1 MKNSNTISQKIILAI
16 SLITVA
22 VCGVL
27 IYTAITNN
35 AFGSEAEANQDPN
48 AQTELSFAV
57 SGFQPGFV
65 PEATIQKNS
74 EAPQPY
80 TLGSKLTFVDAPIVT
95 YSKNYPYCSFS
106 IKAEAGVEYTLNIYQ
121 TLDYDIDSIT
131 PSDVLKLGEPKKIEE
146 NIDFTL
152 NFTTAKEKY
161 TLKVAVNAVG
171 PVQNAKI
178 TFYDNN

>member
-1 MKNSNTISQKIILAI
+1 MTNKKSIIGISILFTI
-16 SLITVA
+16 ITVCVVTMFFTTSLA
-22 VCGVL
+22 DDQAA
-27 IYTAITNN
+27 T
-35 AFGSEAEANQDPN
+35 EAEANQDPN
-48 AQTELSFAV
+48 DQTELSFAV

-80 TLGSKLTFVDAPIVT
+80 TLGNKLTFIDGPIVT

-131 PSDVLKLGEPKKIEE
+131 PSDVLKLGEPKKIES
-146 NIDFTL
+146 NYDFTL